1 MTPEERER
9 LLYLCSRLQEEED
22 PITFDGLV
30 RELNDLL
37 EIKHKR
43 LDPSYTNREPS

>member
-1 MTPEERER
+1 MTPDERER
-9 LLYLCSRLQEEED
+9 LQYLCSRLQEEDE

-37 EIKHKR
+37 EVKHERLHLEHTKR
-43 LDPSYTNREPS
+43 S